1 MNATTVQEAEVLE
14 MQPAAHHPAPVV
26 QQARE
31 VTAAAASATPAQLLQ
46 MAVQQGADLDRL
58 ERLMALQ
65 ERWEA
70 NEARKAYTLAM
81 AEFKKNPPQI
91 IKNKEAGFVN
101 GKGQR
106 VEYTYA
112 NLGGV
117 VRAIVGA
124 LAEHGI
130 SHAWRTDQLEGGLI
144 EVTCTLTHALGH
156 SESVSLRTARD
167 DSGSKN
173 NIQAVASA
181 ITYLERYTLLA
192 ATGLATDDQ
201 DDDGAS
207 AERQAGAEVQ
217 AELIAQEI
225 LNRLLTDLSK
235 CLDDNAAKALW
246 DTGSKSLAATKSRDA
261 YERFKAAV
269 VAKRLAIKEGG
280 AV

>member
-101 GKGQR
+101 SKGQR

-117 VRAIVGA
+117 VRSIVGA

-130 SHAWRTDQLEGGLI
+130 SHAWRTEQLDGGLI

-235 CLDDNAAKALW
+235 CLDDNAAKSLW

-261 YERFKAAV
+261 YDRFKAAV